1 MKTWMTG
8 VVLLCAALFA
18 QASEQDALARA
29 IYAELI
35 AIDTTHSTGST
46 TVAAEAMAK
55 RLREAG
61 LAGDAVEV
69 IGPTATRGNLLVHIK
84 GDGSARPLLLLAHID
99 VVEAAAREWNVAP
112 FELSEKD
119 GYFYGRGT
127 SDNKA
132 SAAIYV
138 SNLISY
144 LRAGQVPKRDIYLAL
159 TADEEGGNNNG
170 VKWLLENRPRL
181 REAQLALNEGGKGT
195 LVDGRAVANGLQ
207 FSEKVYQSYRV
218 EASGPGG
225 HSALPTP
232 ENPIYRVAAGVSRI
246 AAFAFPVN
254 LNEGTREFFRQESK
268 LRSGVLA
275 ADMLSILEEPLD
287 PVAEQRLAV
296 IPEFNGVLR
305 TTCVVTQIAGG
316 HAENALPMRATATV
330 NCRVLPHETI
340 ASVTAKLA
348 RVLADDKLLITPL
361 EEATL
366 SPPSPLDSVIMDP
379 VRAITAS
386 MWPDAAVVPVMGLGA
401 TDSAF
406 TRNAGIATY
415 GISGAFIEEGDY
427 RAHGK
432 DERLLVSSFYQ
443 SREFL
448 DRLVRALA
456 F

>member
-1 MKTWMTG
+1 MKNWITG
-8 VVLLCAALFA
+8 VVLLCAALLA
-18 QASEQDALARA
+18 QASEQDALARE

-55 RLREAG
+55 RLHEAG
-61 LAGDAVEV
+61 LADDAIEV
-69 IGPTATRGNLLVHIK
+69 IGPTATRGNLLAHLK

-99 VVEAAAREWNVAP
+99 VVEAAAGEWSVAP
-112 FELSEKD
+112 FVLSEKD

-132 SAAIYV
+132 SAAIHV
-138 SNLISY
+138 SNLITW
-144 LRAGQVPKRDIYLAL
+144 LREGRVPKRDIYLAL

-170 VKWLLENRPRL
+170 VKWLLENRPQI
-181 REAQLALNEGGKGT
+181 REAQLALNEGGQGT
-195 LVDGRAVANGLQ
+195 LVEGRAVANGLQ

-225 HSALPTP
+225 HSSLPTA

-254 LNEGTREFFRQESK
+254 LDAGTREFFRQESK
-268 LRSGVLA
+268 LRSGVFA
-275 ADMLSILEEPLD
+275 ADMLAILEEPLD
-287 PVAEQRLAV
+287 PVAEQRLAA
-296 IPEFNGVLR
+296 IPEFNGMLR

-330 NCRVLPHETI
+330 NCRVLPQETI

-348 RVLADDKLLITPL
+348 RVLADDQLLITPL

-366 SPPSPLDSVIMDP
+366 SPPSPLDPVIMEP
-379 VRAITAS
+379 VRTITAS
-386 MWPDAAVVPVMGLGA
+386 MWPGAAVVPVMSLGA

-415 GISGAFIEEGDY
+415 GISGAFIEEGEN

-432 DERLLVSSFYQ
+432 DERLPVLSFYQ

>member
-1 MKTWMTG
+1 MNTWVTG
-8 VVLLCAALFA
+8 IVLLCAALLA
-18 QASEQDALARA
+18 QASEQDVLARE

-35 AIDTTHSTGST
+35 GMDTTHSTGST
-46 TVAAEAMAK
+46 TVAAEAMAR
-55 RLREAG
+55 RLRDAG
-61 LAGDAVEV
+61 LAGDAIEV
-69 IGPTATRGNLLVHIK
+69 IGPTATRGNLLAHLK
-84 GDGSARPLLLLAHID
+84 GDGSARPLLLMAHID
-99 VVEAAAREWNVAP
+99 VVEAAAGEWSVAP

-132 SAAIYV
+132 SAAIHV
-138 SNLISY
+138 SNLITY
-144 LRAGQVPKRDIYLAL
+144 VREGRVPKRDIYLAL
-159 TADEEGGNNNG
+159 TADEEGGSNNG
-170 VKWLLENRPRL
+170 VKWLLENRPQIRD
-181 REAQLALNEGGKGT
+181 AQLALNEGGKGT
-195 LVDGRAVANGLQ
+195 LVDGRALANGLQ

-218 EASGPGG
+218 QASGPGG
-225 HSALPTP
+225 HSALPTR

-254 LNEGTREFFRQESK
+254 LNEGTREFFRQEAK

-275 ADMLSILEEPLD
+275 ADMLAILEEPLD
-287 PVAEQRLAV
+287 PVAEQRLAA

-305 TTCVVTQIAGG
+305 TTCVATQIAGG

-340 ASVTAKLA
+340 ASVTATLA
-348 RVLADDKLLITPL
+348 RVLADDQLLITPL
-361 EEATL
+361 EVATL
-366 SPPSPLDSVIMDP
+366 SPPSPLDPVIMEP
-379 VRAITAS
+379 VRSITAAI
-386 MWPDAAVVPVMGLGA
+386 WPDAVVVPVMGLGA
-401 TDSAF
+401 TDSAL

-415 GISGAFIEEGDY
+415 GISGAFVAEGDY

-432 DERLLVSSFYQ
+432 DERLPVSSFYE